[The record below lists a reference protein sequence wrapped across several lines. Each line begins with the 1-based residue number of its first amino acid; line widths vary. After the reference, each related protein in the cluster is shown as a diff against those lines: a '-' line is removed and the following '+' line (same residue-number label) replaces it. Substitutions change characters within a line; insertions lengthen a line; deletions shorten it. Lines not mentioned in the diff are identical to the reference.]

1 MTTITTSY
9 GHLVIDDVLDN
20 PFTTIQ
26 GVQGG
31 GTWPPPVRGL
41 RAYEPVERIQVVYRA
56 GSLATAAPITELVD
70 VPARVLG
77 GVATHGWG
85 GLEVWLDVAPP
96 TWLSGGEIRPIEDVL
111 AYVFKVPCL
120 ELLSE
125 RPIEDRLRATLKKV
139 FQETSKDNW
148 DGYGARGV
156 SRQVYRNALSFLEL
170 LPAEYRQLEV
180 AADPDGALS
189 FEWYIGPRLVFSAS
203 IGEGRQL
210 HYAGLFGDNKTYGTE
225 TVSDAFPSAIA
236 YNLERLFSGS

>member
-85 GLEVWLDVAPP
+85 GLGVWLDVAPP
-96 TWLSGGEIRPIEDVL
+96 TWLSGGEIRAIEDVL
-111 AYVFKVPCL
+111 AYVFNVHWLK
-120 ELLSE
+120 LLSE
-125 RPIEDRLRATLKKV
+125 LQIEDRLRATLKKV
-139 FQETSKDNW
+139 VQETSKE
-148 DGYGARGV
+148 DG
-156 SRQVYRNALSFLEL
+156 
-170 LPAEYRQLEV
+170 
-180 AADPDGALS
+180 DG
-189 FEWYIGPRLVFSAS
+189 
-203 IGEGRQL
+203 
-210 HYAGLFGDNKTYGTE
+210 
-225 TVSDAFPSAIA
+225 
-236 YNLERLFSGS
+236 